1 MLQLPTTTRI
11 PILYL
16 IFTVLIIVSVGPLVW
31 YGLTVVDNESDR
43 LKTNE
48 KLLQNTITGSLGQDL
63 GQRHG
68 PVIHA
73 VAAAQ
78 NSFARSKNVPS
89 KTNARIVEEQPAS
102 RAGKPR
108 RRVDLVPFESFERRP
123 IDRTTCTGS
132 VEARIPSRKAI
143 ARGIYPRAQMRE
155 PHTVVYSEP
164 ARQLPRVLR
173 VEIRG

>member
-63 GQRHG
+63 GQRQKTLLTMMSNLAS
-68 PVIHA
+68 A
-73 VAAAQ
+73 VQVASGADLSGKTGSTLPSCVHCWK
-78 NSFARSKNVPS
+78 NSF
-89 KTNARIVEEQPAS
+89 
-102 RAGKPR
+102 
-108 RRVDLVPFESFERRP
+108 LRP
-123 IDRTTCTGS
+123 T
-132 VEARIPSRKAI
+132 AWPM
-143 ARGIYPRAQMRE
+143 P
-155 PHTVVYSEP
+155 P
-164 ARQLPRVLR
+164 
-173 VEIRG
+173 